1 MTDIPH
7 AEATALYG
15 DLFKQAETADILAMD
30 LASVRATL
38 SGCIEIAGDYAADG
52 PSGLGRELQRMRDEL
67 GALEVIVARAQTL
80 AEDIDKSSDKAD
92 DLAMTLDD
100 LQYTEGIQQDIA
112 AMALDVERGIRD
124 PEELSRLVHD
134 CAGLAL

>member
-7 AEATALYG
+7 TDACKLQG
-15 DLFKQAETADILAMD
+15 GLFKAAETAAVLAMD
-30 LASVRATL
+30 LAGVRATL
-38 SGCIEIAGDYAADG
+38 SGCIEIAGDYADENPG
-52 PSGLGRELQRMRDEL
+52 PARELTRMREEL
-67 GALEVIVARAQTL
+67 GALEVLVARTETL
-80 AEDIDKSSDKAD
+80 AETLDTLEDDAD
-92 DLAMTLDD
+92 DVAMALDD